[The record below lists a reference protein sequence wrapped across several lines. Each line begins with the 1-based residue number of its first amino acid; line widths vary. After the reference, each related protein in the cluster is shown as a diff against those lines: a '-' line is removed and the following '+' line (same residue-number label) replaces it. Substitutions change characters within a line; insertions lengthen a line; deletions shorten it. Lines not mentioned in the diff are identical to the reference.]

1 MTFDHPHA
9 HNFHLRHPH
18 VSYGCRGLIY
28 TTRSD
33 VKSWRMLV
41 AHDSR
46 KQKSYRLNRPLEY
59 ENGENGLL
67 RDNPVN
73 DNVCCASKENSW
85 HRFLKRGWT
94 GGGLFCHLLIF
105 HNTPRLL
112 PKTVHKHYFQVLL
125 GGQWYTGEK
134 KNKGIKG
141 GGGGG
146 GANKLCYGRCAN
158 RKKQGSVASA
168 LWVDPIYL
176 GRGGGVGLAQRS

>member
-59 ENGENGLL
+59 ENGLL

-134 KNKGIKG
+134 KNKGIKNLG
-141 GGGGG
+141 GGGQTSGVMG
-146 GANKLCYGRCAN
+146 DVQIGKN
-158 RKKQGSVASA
+158 RDQLQVHWGEIQSI
-168 LWVDPIYL
+168 W
-176 GRGGGVGLAQRS
+176 GGGGVGLAQRS